1 MADHSWADDKTGV
14 ACTAYANYKIK
25 IGFGPQGTW
34 LPKSKQFLI
43 AMRVGVETRE
53 EAVHRYESK
62 IRFLLDSLP
71 KDDLNSTTSKRV
83 RLGIEARELLKEVM
97 KLQGKL
103 NMLDAQLLLDAGLAN
118 AELEH
123 GEPSRETVKGRAPV
137 AGTGWGRGRGSMVP
151 GYLSPHLERLVSGEA
166 AHSQSSAPHWIHTGN
181 KREIPGA

>member
-62 IRFLLDSLP
+62 IRFLLD
-71 KDDLNSTTSKRV
+71 
-83 RLGIEARELLKEVM
+83 
-97 KLQGKL
+97 
-103 NMLDAQLLLDAGLAN
+103 
-118 AELEH
+118 
-123 GEPSRETVKGRAPV
+123 
-137 AGTGWGRGRGSMVP
+137 
-151 GYLSPHLERLVSGEA
+151 LSPKGGRHESN
-166 AHSQSSAPHWIHTGN
+166 SSCFA
-181 KREIPGA
+181 

>member
-1 MADHSWADDKTGV
+1 MSQTHRVSHDQAAEFTYLSCCMPTFLTHSAAPV
-14 ACTAYANYKIK
+14 NA
-25 IGFGPQGTW
+25 
-34 LPKSKQFLI
+34 
-43 AMRVGVETRE
+43 
-53 EAVHRYESK
+53 
-62 IRFLLDSLP
+62 
-71 KDDLNSTTSKRV
+71 DDLNSTTSKRV

-166 AHSQSSAPHWIHTGN
+166 AHSQSSAPHW
-181 KREIPGA
+181 